1 MSQVETGDSVARVD
15 RRISLLKCFV
25 WSLRKELWEHRSIY
39 WVPLVVAAFV
49 AVGLLVAAFDV
60 PASLRGQRVWGA
72 STTRN
77 PLHLPYSVSSM
88 ILMATMIL
96 GGGFYCVETL
106 YAERR
111 DRSIVFWKSLPV
123 SDAVAV
129 VAKFVVPMVVL
140 PLLTFLIALC
150 AHMFMLGA
158 SAAAVSMS
166 AMEGVSVSQL
176 WAQLPFT
183 EMLVA
188 LLYFIVA
195 TTLWYAPVFAWLMFI
210 SVWAKR
216 GAFVWAVVPPIAV
229 IALERIAFKASFF
242 TDLIKSRLNGA
253 AEESFSARAAQKFPN
268 GSTEPFFY
276 IETVPDPAKLF
287 SSGEFWIGLVV
298 AAALLIATIRMRRL
312 RDPI

>member
-1 MSQVETGDSVARVD
+1 MSQLETGTSVARID
-15 RRISLLKCFV
+15 HRISLLRCFV

-49 AVGLLVAAFDV
+49 VVGLLVAAFYV
-60 PASLRGQRVWGA
+60 PASLRGQRVWGDL
-72 STTRN
+72 TTRA
-77 PLHLPYSVSSM
+77 PIHLPYSVSSM

-96 GGGFYCVETL
+96 VGGFYCVETL

-129 VAKFVVPMVVL
+129 VAKFFVPMVVL
-140 PLLTFLIALC
+140 PALTFLIALC

-158 SAAAVSMS
+158 SATTISMS

-176 WAQLPFT
+176 WAQLPLT

-242 TDLIKSRLNGA
+242 SDLITSRLNGA
-253 AEESFSARAAQKFPN
+253 AAASFSATKA
-268 GSTEPFFY
+268 S
-276 IETVPDPAKLF
+276 
-287 SSGEFWIGLVV
+287 
-298 AAALLIATIRMRRL
+298 
-312 RDPI
+312 